1 MDTEF
6 PPPRPITLEITSD
19 IEPVKCSGTY
29 RVTVGGFI
37 LAFDMGEDKY
47 TVDHAAERTVFC
59 CAGKNQ
65 SYTLTLADEE
75 TRMRL
80 DTVFGAVEYAVRTCA
95 SEAEYSDAGLRMN
108 LNYTLLSG
116 GEVAAERSI
125 ILRGIF

>member
-37 LAFDMGEDKY
+37 LDFDMGEDKY
-47 TVDHAAERTVFC
+47 TIDHAAERTVFC
-59 CAGKNQ
+59 CTGKNQ

-80 DTVFGAVEYAVRTCA
+80 DTVFGAVEYSV
-95 SEAEYSDAGLRMN
+95 LQ
-108 LNYTLLSG
+108 
-116 GEVAAERSI
+116 AERDI
-125 ILRGIF
+125 RYADA